1 MPRQR
6 NTENRGHPTGWR
18 WKKNRWRYR
27 VPPGQEALW
36 DNKREYVLGRTL
48 TEAYRTW
55 TSRVQP
61 HGDEKTVSDLLD
73 RYSHQVI
80 PTKAVRTQKGNNE
93 SIVRL
98 RSVFGHMPIAA
109 LKPTHVYQYLDRQR
123 SHPTSAN
130 RNVEV
135 LSHAYTKA
143 KDVVFGLPCEGRLE
157 SSTWFVASRPNRRKC
172 LSSHEDYL

>member
-1 MPRQR
+1 M
-6 NTENRGHPTGWR
+6 
-18 WKKNRWRYR
+18 
-27 VPPGQEALW
+27 PPGLEQHW
-36 DNKREYVLGRTL
+36 DSKSEFVLGRTL
-48 TEAYRTW
+48 TEAYKVWAERLQVHVNARTI
-55 TSRVQP
+55 
-61 HGDEKTVSDLLD
+61 SDLLD
-73 RYSHQVI
+73 RYANEVI
-80 PTKAVRTQKGNNE
+80 PTKSARTQKGNNE

-130 RNVEV
+130 RDVEV

-157 SSTWFVASRPNRRKC
+157 SSTWFVAGTSNQRKP
-172 LSSHEDYL
+172 LSSHNNCL

>member
-1 MPRQR
+1 MPRKR
-6 NTENRGHPTGWR
+6 NTENRGTPTGWR
-18 WKKNRWRYR
+18 WRSNRWRYR
-27 VPPGQEALW
+27 VPPGLEQHW
-36 DNKREYVLGRTL
+36 DSKSEFVLGRTL
-48 TEAYRTW
+48 TEAYKVWAERLQVHVNARTI
-55 TSRVQP
+55 
-61 HGDEKTVSDLLD
+61 SDLLD
-73 RYSHQVI
+73 RYANEVI
-80 PTKAVRTQKGNNE
+80 PTKSARTQKGNNE

-157 SSTWFVASRPNRRKC
+157 SSTWFVAGTSNQRKP
-172 LSSHEDYL
+172 LSSHNNCL